1 MTVPKLILHY
11 YIIIMIYDTRIT
23 IMLSSLLELKFSKE
37 CYDNVVSYMLEI
49 KLSKSYYQT

>member
-23 IMLSSLLELKFSKE
+23 IMLSSLLELRFSKE
-37 CYDNVVSYMLEI
+37 YYDNVVSYMLEI
-49 KLSKSYYQT
+49 KLSKSYQT